1 MVLVQPTQA
10 WGLPASPSGD
20 VLANTSGL
28 GGAVP
33 AEIAATRF
41 HLPAFLWGAA
51 WAWAHGLA
59 VWAALDLLLP
69 IAAVAVPVLL
79 QIVCD
84 VLFSSSA
91 LVAPAVIYITFP
103 ILLGFWIAL
112 RITMARHGAVRAWQ
126 SRSFSSLAEFR
137 AVQRSWAVLGVVG
150 LGLVVVL
157 IMFAV
162 SGGASGGGGGT

>member
-10 WGLPASPSGD
+10 WGMPPSPAGH
-20 VLANTSGL
+20 VLGNTSGL

-41 HLPAFLWGAA
+41 HLAAFLCGAA

-69 IAAVAVPVLL
+69 ITAVVLPAVL
-79 QIVCD
+79 QILCD
-84 VLFSSSA
+84 VVLSSSP

-103 ILLGFWIAL
+103 ILLGLWIAL
-112 RITMARHGAVRAWQ
+112 RLTMACHGCVRAWQ

-137 AVQRSWAVLGVVG
+137 AVQKSWTILGFVALALFVVFIIFVMTG
-150 LGLVVVL
+150 
-157 IMFAV
+157 
-162 SGGASGGGGGT
+162 SGGGAVGGT